1 MRRQLGLL
9 TACVAVGT
17 GLVGCSSDG
26 SRGVS
31 AHESSAPRR
40 QQASVS
46 PEAAKIVADARS
58 AFRWTGREAVRSHLK
73 RPSFGSRSALPNAD
87 IEGFVLD
94 AGRLVPKQRAKARV
108 HVDASLPRTADA
120 PVEIREVSS
129 AFSTR
134 IALSGAGAV
143 QAEIADGYA
152 VYPKAYK
159 GQADILTRP
168 SAEGVEDFVLF
179 PREPEDREL
188 RYTVTLGSSIVSVRL
203 VANTVEL
210 LDKAGT
216 PRLRMQ
222 APWAVD
228 RAGKMVKVA
237 VAVPDCAVDR
247 DARAPWGRTV
257 VAAGRS
263 TCTVQLSWGKDAT
276 YPLLVD
282 PSWTSSGSMAATHY
296 QGAADLLADGRVL
309 VAGGYDVNYVS
320 QTAAELYDPA
330 TKTWAT
336 TGSLTAARTWP
347 TASRLPNG
355 NVLFAG
361 GEDESYL
368 SLASAEVYDPANGTF
383 AATGT
388 MASARETHAAV
399 TLADGRVAVFGGYQG
414 TDTTYGSIAGVEIFD
429 PTSGAWSAAASMS
442 ASRTDHTAV
451 RLPDG
456 RVFVA
461 GGYDYT
467 ANVGQSSAEVYDPG
481 TNQWSSAGSMSG
493 IREMHT
499 ASVLSDGRV
508 LVAGGDVG
516 DNVGVASTELYDP
529 AGNSWSAGPSMN
541 GARTGHTATALPGNR
556 IMFNGGYASNAV
568 VGTPEVFAESDSHF
582 APQPAGGG
590 RFGHFA
596 LALADTR
603 VVLGGG
609 QSTNAY
615 LTDSEMSLQGE
626 ASTDKTSYTTG
637 ENVVVTYAGL
647 PGTGNDWLAVAPEGS
662 QLGTTSAFAYLS
674 AANGTHSF
682 AGTFGPGTY
691 RVRMFFNNGYTEIG
705 ESATTFTVAGA
716 AATVTTDS
724 ASYTVNDPVVVSWTG
739 LAGTGTDWIS
749 LATAGSS
756 DYSFIRWVYTGG
768 AVNGQTTFAALQP
781 GTYVARSYNNN
792 SYAKVAESAT
802 FTVGGGST
810 TTVGND
816 GSSYTTAQSVTV
828 TYGGMLGSATDWISI
843 APQGSP
849 ASTFAAYRYTGGA
862 TSGSVSIPLA
872 GLTPGTYVTRA
883 YFADGYTVQ
892 AESTPFTLTP

>member
-1 MRRQLGLL
+1 MK
-9 TACVAVGT
+9 
-17 GLVGCSSDG
+17 LVSET
-26 SRGVS
+26 R
-31 AHESSAPRR
+31 A
-40 QQASVS
+40 
-46 PEAAKIVADARS
+46 
-58 AFRWTGREAVRSHLK
+58 AFRFSRDAVRSHLK
-73 RPSFGSRSALPNAD
+73 RPSLGSGSALPTGD
-87 IEGFVLD
+87 VEGFVLA
-94 AGRLVPKQRAKARV
+94 AGRLVPKQRVQARV
-108 HVDASLPRTADA
+108 LVDASLPWTADG

-134 IALSGAGAV
+134 IALQGAEGV
-143 QAEIADGYA
+143 QAKIADGYA

-179 PREPEDREL
+179 PREPEEREL
-188 RYTVTLGSSIVSVRL
+188 RYTVTLGPSIVGVRL
-203 VANTVEL
+203 IANTLEL
-210 LDKAGT
+210 IDKSGT

-228 RAGKMVKVA
+228 RSGKMVKVA
-237 VAVPDCAVDR
+237 VAVPDCAVDS
-247 DARAPWGRTV
+247 DTRAPWGRAV
-257 VAAGRS
+257 VAANRS
-263 TCTVQLSWGKDAT
+263 TCTVRLSWSRDAS

-296 QGAADLLADGRVL
+296 QGAAELLANGHVL

-320 QTAAELYDPA
+320 QTTAELFDPA

-361 GEDESYL
+361 GEDENYI
-368 SLASAEVYDPANGTF
+368 SLASAEVYDPASGTF
-383 AATGT
+383 TATGN

-399 TLADGRVAVFGGYQG
+399 RLTDGRVAVFGGYQG
-414 TDTTYGSIAGVEIFD
+414 TATSYGSIAGVEIYD
-429 PTSGAWSAAASMS
+429 PTSGSWSAAANMS

-451 RLPDG
+451 ALPDG

-467 ANVGQSSAEVYDPG
+467 ANAGQSSAEIYDPA
-481 TNQWSSAGSMSG
+481 TNQWSSAGAMST
-493 IREMHT
+493 IRQMHSAT
-499 ASVLSDGRV
+499 VLGDGRV
-508 LVAGGDVG
+508 LIAGGDVG
-516 DNVGVASTELYDP
+516 DNLGLASTEFYEP
-529 AGNSWSAGPSMN
+529 AANAWSAGPSMN
-541 GARTGHTATALPGNR
+541 NARTGHTATALPGNR
-556 IMFNGGYASNAV
+556 VMFNGGYASNAV
-568 VGTPEVFAESDSHF
+568 VSTPEVFAESDGHF
-582 APQPAGGG
+582 APQPTGGG

-596 LALADTR
+596 VSLADTR
-603 VVLGGG
+603 IVIGGG

-615 LTDSEMSLQGE
+615 LTTSEMSLQGE
-626 ASTDKTSYTTG
+626 AWTDKASYSTG
-637 ENVVVTYAGL
+637 ESVVVTYAGL
-647 PGTGNDWLAVAPEGS
+647 PGTGNDWLAIAPEGS
-662 QLGTTSAFAYLS
+662 QLGTTSAFTYVS

-682 AGTFGPGTY
+682 AGSFGPGTY

-716 AATVTTDS
+716 AATVSTDNT
-724 ASYTVNDPVVVSWTG
+724 SYTANDPIVVSWTG

-749 LATAGSS
+749 LAAAGSS

-768 AVNGQTTFAALQP
+768 AVNGQHTFAALQP

-792 SYAKVAESAT
+792 SYTKVAESVT
-802 FTVGGGST
+802 FTVGGGAT

-816 GSSYTTAQSVTV
+816 NTSYTTAQSVTV
-828 TYGGMLGSATDWISI
+828 TYSGMLGSPTDWISI

-849 ASTFAAYRYTGGA
+849 ATTFSGYRYTGGA

-883 YFADGYTVQ
+883 YFADGYTIE
-892 AESTPFTLTP
+892 AESTPFTLAP